1 MKRLR
6 VAVVGFGVMGKNHA
20 GVYAALPHTDLVAVV
35 DPSAE
40 RRAEAAQRFA
50 VATYPDVTSLLAA
63 QTPGTG
69 MNPVTNTGLDPTVN
83 LEIDAASVAAP
94 TSHHCHVTEQ
104 LLNAGVHVMVEKP
117 VASSVAEAERMAAL
131 SRARRLILQVGHITR
146 FYQAVELLSER
157 ISEPYLIEARRLT
170 PNARI
175 QDVGVILDLMIHDID
190 IVLGIVPHPIRSVHV
205 SGHILSDSG
214 HEDIAAAQITFQNG
228 CIARFLASRVAPD
241 AERTLVIAE
250 RKQTLR
256 VDFGKEPHTEVSV
269 YRPVADAGHLAGH
282 SEIQM
287 DRVIVH
293 EDNPLRR
300 ELEHFLAR
308 IRRSTPPI
316 GTLDDDL
323 RALQLATQ
331 LVTELRAQNAQTQ
344 PLRQAAL
351 T

>member
-35 DPSAE
+35 DPSEE

-50 VATYPDVTSLLAA
+50 VATYPDVASLLTAK
-63 QTPGTG
+63 T
-69 MNPVTNTGLDPTVN
+69 L
-83 LEIDAASVAAP
+83 DAASVAAP
-94 TSHHCHVTEQ
+94 TSHHCSVTQQ
-104 LLNAGVHVMVEKP
+104 LLHADVHVMVEKP
-117 VASSVAEAERMAAL
+117 VASSVAQAERMAAL
-131 SRARRLILQVGHITR
+131 SRARSLILQVGHITR
-146 FYQAVELLSER
+146 FYQAVELLGER

-205 SGHILSDSG
+205 SGHILSDTG

-269 YRPVADAGHLAGH
+269 YRPVTESSGHATGH

-308 IRRSTPPI
+308 IRRNTPPI
-316 GTLDDDL
+316 GTLDDDV

-331 LVTELRAQNAQTQ
+331 LVTELHAQNAQTQ
-344 PLRQAAL
+344 PLRQTVL